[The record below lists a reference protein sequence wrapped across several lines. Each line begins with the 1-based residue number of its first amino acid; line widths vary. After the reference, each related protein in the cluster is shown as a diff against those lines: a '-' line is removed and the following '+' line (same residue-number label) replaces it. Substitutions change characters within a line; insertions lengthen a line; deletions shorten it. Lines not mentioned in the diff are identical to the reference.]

1 MEVIRINKVNY
12 RVDEQA
18 LQGRPAH
25 CHRAAP
31 IRGRVFTLC
40 KTAPIIIH
48 LWARTNKLPIILRR
62 SVFTEDAILR
72 YLRK

>member
-1 MEVIRINKVNY
+1 MEVIRINNVTY

-18 LQGRPAH
+18 LQGPAH

-40 KTAPIIIH
+40 KTALIINNH
-48 LWARTNKLPIILRR
+48 T
-62 SVFTEDAILR
+62 
-72 YLRK
+72 

>member
-1 MEVIRINKVNY
+1 MEVIRINNVTY

-48 LWARTNKLPIILRR
+48 QLQGALNQTFAPKWGEIHTCYGA
-62 SVFTEDAILR
+62 
-72 YLRK
+72 

>member
-1 MEVIRINKVNY
+1 MEVIRINNVTY

-48 LWARTNKLPIILRR
+48 QLQGALNQM
-62 SVFTEDAILR
+62 
-72 YLRK
+72 